1 MNFNSNLMISES
13 ETPVYYSFLKKLL
26 ESLSGIAYTTNNYAS
41 LAQWLEHRI
50 CNARVV
56 GSNPTGG

>member
-1 MNFNSNLMISES
+1 MI
-13 ETPVYYSFLKKLL
+13 F
-26 ESLSGIAYTTNNYAS
+26 YTEDNYAS

-56 GSNPTGG
+56 GSNPTGGLLFRFFLYLLSR